1 MEKENQ
7 IKVNKEVVNLVKG
20 KEAGKEVAETKE
32 SPKPLT
38 KPAEHLTKKEQP
50 IAQEKKP
57 RKDEAIVKC
66 SNLPISFK
74 KSMAICKAIKYRS
87 PQDAI
92 KLLENVKEKKT
103 AIAIKKGAPHK
114 KGMAGGIYPVK
125 AAGYFIKALKNVIAN
140 AEILGMNTNNL
151 AVWGIA
157 NKGSKAPKGGPK
169 GMYTKFKRTNLIIKA
184 KERGKKQ

>member
-7 IKVNKEVVNLVKG
+7 IKEHEIGKHTEEKKGLVEGAKEGMKMM
-20 KEAGKEVAETKE
+20 KQEKTHDDA
-32 SPKPLT
+32 
-38 KPAEHLTKKEQP
+38 LTKKEQP

-151 AVWGIA
+151 AVLGIA

>member
-7 IKVNKEVVNLVKG
+7 IKEHEIGKHTEEKKEEKVK
-20 KEAGKEVAETKE
+20 TMI
-32 SPKPLT
+32 
-38 KPAEHLTKKEQP
+38 EQP
-50 IAQEKKP
+50 ITKEEKVKKAPEKQLAPEKKP
-57 RKDEAIVKC
+57 KKDEAIVRC
-66 SNLPISFK
+66 SSLPISFK
-74 KSMAICKAIKYRS
+74 KSMAICKAIKNRS

-114 KGMAGGIYPVK
+114 RGMAGGIYPIK

-151 AVWGIA
+151 AVLGIA
-157 NKGSKAPKGGPK
+157 NKGSNTPKGGPK